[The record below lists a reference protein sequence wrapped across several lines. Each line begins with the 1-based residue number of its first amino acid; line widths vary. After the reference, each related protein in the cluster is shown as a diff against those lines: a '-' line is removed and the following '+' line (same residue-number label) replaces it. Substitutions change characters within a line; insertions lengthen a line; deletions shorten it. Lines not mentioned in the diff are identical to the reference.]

1 MGDLRPIIDELSEA
15 LRKQGG
21 FGYVALTT
29 LAENGDRT
37 AAEEIYEMAWEQLHS
52 GPWSEVHSAWRD
64 AFSLACLLL
73 SNCIERENGDLEQCL
88 KYLDMGLIMGGLVFR
103 PHLESAISR
112 AQKAREQPE
121 LADDEEDD
129 SQTGDGETGDK
140 SEQNYRNR
148 SFAET
153 LLQSLKKLP
162 PGSLSQARIRARCLP
177 SLETFA
183 REYFMPGEPIVITR
197 AMLDWPALTKW
208 KNLEYMRRIAGSRTV
223 PVEIGEHYLAPGWK
237 QELMTMG
244 ELINRCNSP
253 EVTSTNRPYLAQH
266 SLFEQIPELRKDIIV
281 PDYCALGGGEMK
293 SVNAWFG
300 PASTVT
306 PLHHDPHHNLFA
318 QVVGQKYVRLYS
330 PAHSSHLYPFTESM
344 LMNSSQV
351 DLDGPDLLNF
361 PEFEKT
367 SGMEYVLE
375 EGDMLYIPPKWW
387 HYVKSLSPSFSVS
400 FWWAVTRSVPSDTEF
415 EDADERP

>member
-1 MGDLRPIIDELSEA
+1 MGDLRPIIDELLEA

-21 FGYVALTT
+21 FGYVALTA
-29 LAENGDRT
+29 LAESGDRT
-37 AAEEIYEMAWEQLHS
+37 AAGEIYEMAWEQLHS

-73 SNCIERENGDLEQCL
+73 SNCIERDEGDLEQCL

-103 PHLESAISR
+103 AHLESAISR
-112 AQKAREQPE
+112 AQKARE
-121 LADDEEDD
+121 DDEEDD
-129 SQTGDGETGDK
+129 SQTGNGGTGDE

-148 SFAET
+148 SFAE
-153 LLQSLKKLP
+153 SLKKLP
-162 PGSLSQARIRARCLP
+162 SGSLSQARIRATCLP

-183 REYFMPGEPIVITR
+183 REFFLPGEPVVIKR

-208 KNLEYMRRIAGSRTV
+208 KNLEYLRRIAGSRTV

-237 QELMTMG
+237 QELMTIG
-244 ELINRCNSP
+244 DLINRCTSS
-253 EVTSTNRPYLAQH
+253 ELSSTNRPYLAQH
-266 SLFEQIPELRKDIIV
+266 SLFDQIPELRKDIIV
-281 PDYCALGGGEMK
+281 PDYCALGGGDMK

-300 PASTVT
+300 PANTVT

-330 PAHSSHLYPFTESM
+330 PAHSSHLYPFAESM

-361 PEFEKT
+361 PEFEKA
-367 SGMEYVLE
+367 SGMEYILE

-400 FWWAVTRSVPSDTEF
+400 FWWAVTSSVSSDTESY
-415 EDADERP
+415 DADDRP